1 MSDVVNASASDVFL
15 KYSKDGEFKEPVVKC
30 DACQALLLRADLRKD
45 GQCKH
50 CGNTR
55 VRNVRAM
62 TEGDMALAKVW
73 AETGKIDPDWIK
85 LFEESP
91 E

>member
-1 MSDVVNASASDVFL
+1 MSVINTDAVNVFQ
-15 KYSKDGEFKEPVVKC
+15 KYSKDGPFVEPVVKC
-30 DACQALLLRADLRKD
+30 DACQALLLKEELRTS

-55 VRNVRAM
+55 VRSVRAM
-62 TEGDMALAKVW
+62 TEADMVLAKVW
-73 AETGKIDPDWIK
+73 AETGKIDPDWLK
-85 LFEESP
+85 LFEEA